1 MATILDVARLAGVSP
16 ITVSRVINRSGYFSQ
31 ETGQKVEA
39 AILELGY
46 VPNTLARSLRS
57 KRTNTLALIITDI
70 TNPFFTT
77 LARGVEDT
85 ASDAGFT
92 VIFCNTDESQ
102 EEEDKYLQVLLQKQV
117 DGFLLVPAHSS
128 PESIDLIQKHGT
140 PVVVL
145 DRRVPEANV
154 DVVRGDSFGGAYQLT
169 RLLLSL
175 GHRRIA
181 IVSGP
186 QAVSTSS
193 DRVSGYQQ
201 ALKAA
206 GLADNPSYIFY
217 GAFTQDSGYE
227 LTCRALALD
236 PPPTALVAANNFL
249 GIGALKALQASGIQ
263 VPADFSLASFDDLP
277 QALLISFP
285 FFTVASQAAYE
296 MGRQATQL
304 LLERLA
310 KGAFSDYREII
321 LPCEIIER
329 ASTGQVPPNGPV
341 QER

>member
-31 ETGQKVEA
+31 QTGQKVEA
-39 AILELGY
+39 AIRELGY

-57 KRTNTLALIITDI
+57 KRTNTLALVITDI

-85 ASDAGFT
+85 ASEAGFT

-102 EEEDKYLQVLLQKQV
+102 EKEDKYLQVVLQKQV
-117 DGFLLVPAHSS
+117 DGILLVPAHSS
-128 PESIDLIQKHGT
+128 PQSIDLIQKHGT
-140 PVVVL
+140 PLVVL
-145 DRRVPEANV
+145 DRHVPGASV
-154 DVVRGDSFGGAYQLT
+154 DMVRGDSEGGAYQLT

-181 IVSGP
+181 IISGP
-186 QAVSTSS
+186 QVVSTSV
-193 DRVSGYQQ
+193 DRVGGYQK
-201 ALKAA
+201 ALQAA
-206 GLADNPSYIFY
+206 GLENNPAYVFY

-236 PPPTALVAANNFL
+236 PPPTALIAANNFL
-249 GIGALKALQASGIQ
+249 AIGALKALQSLGVQ
-263 VPADFSLASFDDLP
+263 VPGDFSLASFDDLP

-296 MGRQATQL
+296 MGRQATLL
-304 LLERLA
+304 LLEKLA
-310 KGAFSDYREII
+310 KDASEDYREII
-321 LPCEIIER
+321 LPCEIIVR
-329 ASTGQVPPNGPV
+329 ASTGPV
-341 QER
+341 KEQPDFPY

>member
-31 ETGQKVEA
+31 QTGQKVEA
-39 AILELGY
+39 AIRELGY

-57 KRTNTLALIITDI
+57 KRTNTLALVITDI

-85 ASDAGFT
+85 ASEAGFT

-102 EEEDKYLQVLLQKQV
+102 EKEDKYLQVVLQKQV
-117 DGFLLVPAHSS
+117 DGILLVPAHSS

-140 PVVVL
+140 PLVVL
-145 DRRVPEANV
+145 DRHIPGASV
-154 DVVRGDSFGGAYQLT
+154 DVVRGDSEGGAYQLT

-181 IVSGP
+181 IISGP
-186 QAVSTSS
+186 QVVSTSV
-193 DRVSGYQQ
+193 DRVGGYQK
-201 ALKAA
+201 ALQEA
-206 GLADNPSYIFY
+206 GLENNPAYVFY

-236 PPPTALVAANNFL
+236 SPPTALIAANNFL

-304 LLERLA
+304 LLERLE
-310 KGAFSDYREII
+310 KDHSDAYREII
-321 LPCEIIER
+321 LPCEIIVR
-329 ASTGQVPPNGPV
+329 ASTGPV
-341 QER
+341 KE

>member
-1 MATILDVARLAGVSP
+1 M
-16 ITVSRVINRSGYFSQ
+16 
-31 ETGQKVEA
+31 
-39 AILELGY
+39 
-46 VPNTLARSLRS
+46 
-57 KRTNTLALIITDI
+57 
-70 TNPFFTT
+70 
-77 LARGVEDT
+77 
-85 ASDAGFT
+85 
-92 VIFCNTDESQ
+92 IFCNTDESQ
-102 EEEDKYLQVLLQKQV
+102 DEEDKYLQVLLQKQV
-117 DGFLLVPAHSS
+117 DGILLVPAHCS

-145 DRRVPEANV
+145 DRRVPEASV
-154 DVVRGDSFGGAYQLT
+154 DEVRGDSIGGAYQLT

-175 GHRRIA
+175 GHRLIA
-181 IVSGP
+181 VINGP
-186 QAVSTSS
+186 QDVSTSV

-201 ALKAA
+201 ALHEA
-206 GLADNPSYIFY
+206 GVADNPAYVFY

-236 PPPTALVAANNFL
+236 PPPTAIVAANNFL

-263 VPADFSLASFDDLP
+263 VPDDFSLASFDDLP

-310 KGAFSDYREII
+310 KDPPELYQEVI
-321 LPCEIIER
+321 LPCEIIVR
-329 ASTGQVPPNGPV
+329 ASTGPV
-341 QER
+341 KVN

>member
-16 ITVSRVINRSGYFSQ
+16 ITVSRVINRSGYFSEQ
-31 ETGQKVEA
+31 TRQKVDA

-201 ALKAA
+201 ALKEA
-206 GLADNPSYIFY
+206 GLAGKPSYIFF

-249 GIGALKALQASGIQ
+249 GIGALKALQASGIR

-310 KGAFSDYREII
+310 KGAPSDYREII
-321 LPCEIIER
+321 LPCELIER
-329 ASTGQVPPNGPV
+329 ASTGPLKA
-341 QER
+341 E